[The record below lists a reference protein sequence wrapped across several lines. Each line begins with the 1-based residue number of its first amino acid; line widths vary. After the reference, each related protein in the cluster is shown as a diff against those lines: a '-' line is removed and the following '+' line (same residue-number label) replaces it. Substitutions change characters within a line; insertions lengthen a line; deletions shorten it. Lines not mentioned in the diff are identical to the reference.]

1 MQTKTLWLLVGVLAL
16 LALLGGSAG
25 ALSADVQPQDVGPLP
40 AEAEIAADVP
50 ARINYQ
56 GRLTNSSGQPLDG
69 TYPMRFQLYSAA
81 NDGSQWWDSGVINVT
96 VDDGLFN
103 AALDVL
109 APVFDGRELWLRIY
123 VNGEW
128 LSPRQAL
135 LPAPYAL
142 SLHPGAEIAGQPDPS
157 GYVLRVEM
165 AGTHATRAAV
175 WGYTSTGDAV
185 RGNSA
190 GGYGLAGYTDDG
202 YAVRG
207 LDSGTTQARGYG
219 GYFTSVNGVGV
230 YGHSS
235 ALTTASNAYAPGVYG
250 RSQNG
255 VGVYGLSDTSKAGVY
270 GQSTSGFGV
279 EGHSSTSSGVYG
291 YSSSDAGVYGY
302 SSSDAGVY
310 GYTGG
315 NSSYG
320 VYGAGGNGTYAIY
333 GNKTGTNSG
342 LGVYGYNAGTGSG
355 TSGHSA
361 NYNGV
366 YATTDRADKNW
377 GVYTQDNIHYASVTA
392 LGAEMQV
399 VQNGDTAP
407 LEVGDV
413 VEIAGMDAPL
423 GEGLPPVILV
433 RRVREAG
440 SSAVLGVVASGYARE
455 WLNAPPEGPTDPDS
469 PLLQSQTG
477 PIAPGEMLQVVVRGP
492 AQVKV
497 AGGAIQPGDLL
508 SGGAVAGCAEKTALI
523 SIEGIEMAPPGS
535 VLGKALE
542 AWDGGEGL
550 IYVYITLQ

>member
-1 MQTKTLWLLVGVLAL
+1 MNTKTLWLVVTVIGL

-25 ALSADVQPQDVGPLP
+25 ALTAGTEPQDVGPLP
-40 AEAEIAADVP
+40 DDAEIAADVP

-56 GRLTNSSGQPLDG
+56 GRLTDASGLPLDG
-69 TYPMRFQLYSAA
+69 AYPMRFQLYSGAS
-81 NDGSQWWDSGVINVT
+81 GGTQWWDSGTLSVA

-103 AALDVL
+103 AALDVI

-142 SLHPGAEIAGQPDPS
+142 SLRPGAEIAGQPDPS

-165 AGTHATRAAV
+165 AGAHATRAAV

-185 RGNSA
+185 RGTSA

-219 GYFTSVNGVGV
+219 GYFSSANGIGV
-230 YGHSS
+230 YGYSS
-235 ALTTASNAYAPGVYG
+235 GLTTASNAYAPGVYG

-255 VGVYGLSDTSKAGVY
+255 VGVYGLSDTSRAGVY
-270 GQSTSGFGV
+270 G
-279 EGHSSTSSGVYG
+279 ESTSSFGVYG
-291 YSSSDAGVYGY
+291 RSSTDAGVYGY
-302 SSSDAGVY
+302 SSSDVGVY

-315 NSSYG
+315 NDSNDYG
-320 VYGAGGNGTYAIY
+320 VLGRGGDGTYAVRGY
-333 GNKTGTNSG
+333 KSGSGSG
-342 LGVYGYNAGTGSG
+342 LGVYGQNDGTGSG
-355 TSGHSA
+355 VSGNSVS
-361 NYNGV
+361 YVGV
-366 YATTDRADKNW
+366 YAYTARGDNNW
-377 GVYTQDNIHYASVTA
+377 GLYTSDNIHYASVTA

-423 GEGLPPVILV
+423 DEGLPPVILV

-469 PLLQSQTG
+469 ALLQSQTG
-477 PIAPGEMLQVVVRGP
+477 PIAPGETLQVVVRGP

-497 AGGAIQPGDLL
+497 AGGAFNLGDLL
-508 SGGAVAGCAEKTALI
+508 SGGAVVGCAQRAALV
-523 SIEGIEMAPPGS
+523 SIEGVELAPPGS